1 MKILLAAIFLFLLIH
16 AIRIDFIEG
25 TIPKKAESAPEDTC
39 NQETSFITVTSISGD
54 TIESLFALYPD
65 AEVPFMA
72 RLENFYA
79 LNPHLKLQKIVGGD
93 QIKLPLSNAPGND
106 CPSK

>member
-1 MKILLAAIFLFLLIH
+1 MRILFTAIFLFLLIH
-16 AIRIDFIEG
+16 AIRIDFVEG
-25 TIPKKAESAPEDTC
+25 TIPKKAASAPEATC
-39 NQETSFITVTSISGD
+39 NQETSFITVTSINGD

-79 LNPHLKLQKIVGGD
+79 
-93 QIKLPLSNAPGND
+93 
-106 CPSK
+106 

>member
-1 MKILLAAIFLFLLIH
+1 MRILFVAIFLFLLIH
-16 AIRIDFIEG
+16 AIRIDFAEG
-25 TIPKKAESAPEDTC
+25 TIPKKYASESETAC
-39 NQETSFITVTSISGD
+39 AQETSFITVTSVHGD

-65 AEVPFMA
+65 SEMSFID

-93 QIKLPLSNAPGND
+93 KIQLPLSNASGND
-106 CPSK
+106 C